1 LPLALVANTGHSSSP
16 GQDADM
22 LARRYVRALLGAGYL
37 TFSLPSALFFKMEA
51 SVAGSFF
58 ERPF

>member
-1 LPLALVANTGHSSSP
+1 
-16 GQDADM
+16 M

>member
-1 LPLALVANTGHSSSP
+1 
-16 GQDADM
+16 M
-22 LARRYVRALLGAGYL
+22 LTRTYVRALLGAGYL
-37 TFSLPSALFFKMEA
+37 TFFLPSALFLKMEA